1 MIGHELTVEQGEAGE
16 AHARHQ
22 PGQRDL
28 RRVGAARDHGFA
40 EEGGAQRDAIEA
52 AHKLL
57 PVPHLDR
64 MGEAPGMQVDIG
76 ALDRVIDPG
85 RRAVGRGLRAQR
97 QYLSEGAV
105 GGDAELVAA
114 QHLGQRTRQV
124 EPFERQDRA
133 EFGFDPIDFPRV
145 AVVRHGEDTNGIGLQ
160 QDQRIDQHAA
170 RR

>member
-40 EEGGAQRDAIEA
+40 EEGGAERDAIEA

-64 MGEAPGMQVDIG
+64 MGEAAGVEIAIG
-76 ALDRVIDPG
+76 AFDRMVDPG
-85 RRAVGRGLRAQR
+85 RRAIRRGGGAER

-133 EFGFDPIDFPRV
+133 EFGLDPIDFPRV